1 MTTRRTLPA
10 HRLPSTLAALKPL
23 TVATLT
29 HIDGFPYFDPFVITG
44 TDMTLRSVYLEREG
58 GVDLVINRSSTVGI
72 RLDTVKREG
81 V

>member
-10 HRLPSTLAALKPL
+10 HRLPSTLVTLKSH

-29 HIDGFPYFDPFVITG
+29 HINGLPYFDPFAIKG
-44 TDMTLRSVYLEREG
+44 TDITTRSVYLEREG
-58 GVDLVINRSSTVGI
+58 SVDLVVNRTDELRI
-72 RLDTVKREG
+72 RLDTVSAEG